1 MQRVNAQPVQ
11 EEGIVIWM
19 YLDGPVEVVF
29 KVRLLLLGLLLR
41 HALSCIQEVEVVLE
55 AVGVVAEL
63 TFLPPALLTA
73 MVIVEGILF
82 VSLTERTERT
92 TVTRFVSKPSK
103 KKSRP
108 SMTNNVWKLLKDL

>member
-1 MQRVNAQPVQ
+1 
-11 EEGIVIWM
+11 M

-29 KVRLLLLGLLLR
+29 EVRLLLLGLLLR

-82 VSLTERTERT
+82 VSLTERT
-92 TVTRFVSKPSK
+92 TVTRFVSRPSK

>member
-11 EEGIVIWM
+11 EVGIVIWM

-63 TFLPPALLTA
+63 TFLPPALTL
-73 MVIVEGILF
+73 G
-82 VSLTERTERT
+82 
-92 TVTRFVSKPSK
+92 TV
-103 KKSRP
+103 
-108 SMTNNVWKLLKDL
+108 KLIREKC

>member
-11 EEGIVIWM
+11 EVGIVIGM

-29 KVRLLLLGLLLR
+29 EVRLTLLGLLLR

-63 TFLPPALLTA
+63 TFLPPALTL
-73 MVIVEGILF
+73 G
-82 VSLTERTERT
+82 
-92 TVTRFVSKPSK
+92 TV
-103 KKSRP
+103 
-108 SMTNNVWKLLKDL
+108 KLIREKC

>member
-11 EEGIVIWM
+11 EVGIVIWM
-19 YLDGPVEVVF
+19 YLDGSVEVVLE
-29 KVRLLLLGLLLR
+29 VRLILLGLLLR

-73 MVIVEGILF
+73 MVIVEGILLE
-82 VSLTERTERT
+82 SLTERT
-92 TVTRFVSKPSK
+92 TVTTFVSRLACKC
-103 KKSRP
+103 R
-108 SMTNNVWKLLKDL
+108 